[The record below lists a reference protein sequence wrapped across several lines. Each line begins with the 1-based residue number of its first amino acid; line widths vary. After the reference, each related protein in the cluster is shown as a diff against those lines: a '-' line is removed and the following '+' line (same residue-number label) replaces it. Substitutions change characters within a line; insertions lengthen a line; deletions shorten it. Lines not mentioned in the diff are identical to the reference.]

1 MHIDAQTLTAIGVGA
16 HLLAALLK
24 TVLKAP
30 KRQAQVDAIER
41 KVDEMLGALN
51 ETNGTKG
58 AAK

>member
-24 TVLKAP
+24 TVWKAP

-41 KVDEMLGALN
+41 KVDEMLGEL
-51 ETNGTKG
+51 KG